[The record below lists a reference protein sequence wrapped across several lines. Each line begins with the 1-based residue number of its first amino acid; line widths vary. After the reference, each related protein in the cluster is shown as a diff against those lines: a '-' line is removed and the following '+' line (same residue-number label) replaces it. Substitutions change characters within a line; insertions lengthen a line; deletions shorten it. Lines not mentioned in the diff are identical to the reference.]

1 MCGKWLQEVRASP
14 EGRAG
19 QQLAAASGS
28 NWSPGVCEVW
38 CQEWVA
44 IRGCSREE
52 ATGKSQTHPEDLG
65 QGGKNQ
71 LSAVSPA
78 AVKPVLNSFLVI
90 FFTPSLIL
98 EDALI

>member
-19 QQLAAASGS
+19 QQLAADSGS
-28 NWSPGVCEVW
+28 VCEVW
-38 CQEWVA
+38 CQKWVA
-44 IRGCSREE
+44 IRGCCREE

-90 FFTPSLIL
+90 FLHQV
-98 EDALI
+98 